1 MILSRRAALGGFALL
16 AACGSKEPVL
26 YTLLPVPGDPRRGGP
41 RQVTVREISL
51 ARILDRQQIVR
62 NAGAVRLDVAGN
74 DWWGEPLEA
83 MTPRV
88 LVENLGQRLPQ
99 ASVVASTGAISF
111 SGDLTVE
118 VNLQQLGLT
127 APGELTL
134 AAQVSINPRESV
146 RRTVTRRFVLTQPVT
161 GTDTPAF
168 VTAASAAF
176 GQLADAIAGMLVAG

>member
-1 MILSRRAALGGFALL
+1 MPIARRAALATLL
-16 AACGSKEPVL
+16 LGACSSKEPAL
-26 YTLLPVPGDPRRGGP
+26 YTMVAVPGELRRGGP
-41 RQVTVREISL
+41 RQVTVREVAL

-83 MTPRV
+83 MTTRL

-99 ASVVASTGAISF
+99 SNIVASTGAISF
-111 SGDLTVE
+111 AGDVTVE
-118 VNLQQLGLT
+118 VNLQQLGLI

-134 AAQVSINPRESV
+134 AAQVSINPRDSV
-146 RRTVTRRFVLTQPVT
+146 RRTVTRRFVLAQPLASA
-161 GTDTPAF
+161 DTPAF
-168 VTAASAAF
+168 VLAASAAF